1 MYEGVFNPVSAIHW
15 QSRRPC
21 HNRSLAP
28 YQCQLIRLAS
38 LTRIPCRH
46 SAHCTATVNL
56 DSESKLE
63 LVVLAANVARSLSF
77 PSRHEPKL
85 SDSQGFPI
93 PADNFP
99 NELAHVCNSV
109 GKSPAWRDSDAAF
122 QVSFS
127 LRYHLACPGISE
139 QIKPLQLVGYSAE
152 LRFDSKF

>member
-1 MYEGVFNPVSAIHW
+1 MPQSFTGAVPVPVNQAGKPDSDTVPPFRALHGHGELEPTRSSYHGVVRVGW
-15 QSRRPC
+15 SR
-21 HNRSLAP
+21 
-28 YQCQLIRLAS
+28 
-38 LTRIPCRH
+38 
-46 SAHCTATVNL
+46 
-56 DSESKLE
+56 
-63 LVVLAANVARSLSF
+63 
-77 PSRHEPKL
+77 
-85 SDSQGFPI
+85 SQGFPI